1 MNEEMATEEEEEEE
15 EGFFLL
21 LKYENYQSH
30 FTL

>member
-1 MNEEMATEEEEEEE
+1 MNEEMATEEEEEE